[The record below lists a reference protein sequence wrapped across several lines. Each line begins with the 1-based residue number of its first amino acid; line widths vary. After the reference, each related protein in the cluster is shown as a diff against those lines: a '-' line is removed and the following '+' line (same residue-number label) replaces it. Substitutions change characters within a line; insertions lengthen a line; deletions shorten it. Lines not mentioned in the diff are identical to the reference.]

1 MSLPE
6 LTIGLVG
13 HVDHGKTTLTK
24 RLTGVWTDRHS
35 EELKRGITIRL
46 GYADATFY
54 KCKDSKGN
62 IFYTAQEKDKL
73 CKGKATKVRSVS
85 FVDAPGHETLMA
97 TMLSGASIMDGAL
110 LLVSANEDCPQPQTK
125 EHLMALEIVGIKNI
139 IIVQNKI
146 DLVTEEKAIE
156 NYKQIKEFVK
166 GTVAEKAPI
175 IPVSAEHGTN
185 LDVLIET
192 IQDDI
197 PGAESKKGA
206 KPRMYIARS
215 FDINKP
221 GSDPVKM
228 RGGVIGGALV
238 EGALKVGDEID
249 IGPNRDGTF
258 IQTKIVKL
266 TAGGDEVKS
275 VERGGTFGIET
286 GLDPGLTKTDKMAG
300 RIAGHTGTLTKSV
313 KSINMEIHLL
323 DRAVGS
329 EEELEIKPLSKH
341 EPLMLNI
348 GTSTNVG
355 IVQSGGKKGQYE
367 FKLKFPACVETGSRI
382 TIARRYGSRWRLI
395 GYGIV
400 R

>member
-1 MSLPE
+1 VSLPE

-54 KCKDSKGN
+54 KCKDKKGN
-62 IFYTAQEKDKL
+62 VFYTPTEKDEN
-73 CKGKATKVRSVS
+73 CKGNATKLRSVS

-110 LLVSANEDCPQPQTK
+110 LLVSASEDCPQPQTK
-125 EHLMALEIVGIKNI
+125 EHLMALDIVGIRNI

-146 DLVTEEKAIE
+146 DLVTEAQAIE
-156 NYKQIKEFVK
+156 NYKQIQEFVK
-166 GTVAEKAPI
+166 GTVAENAPI
-175 IPVSAEHGTN
+175 IPVSAELGTN
-185 LDVLIET
+185 IDSLIET
-192 IQDDI
+192 IQESI
-197 PGAESKKGA
+197 PTAESKKGK

-228 RGGVIGGALV
+228 KGGVIGGALV
-238 EGALKVGDEID
+238 EGVLKVGDEID
-249 IGPNRDGTF
+249 IGPSRDGKFVSTE
-258 IQTKIVKL
+258 IIKL
-266 TAGGDEVKS
+266 TSGGDEVKV

-286 GLDPGLTKTDKMAG
+286 GLDPSLTKSDKMAG
-300 RIAGHTGTLTKSV
+300 RIVGNRGSLTESV
-313 KSINMEIHLL
+313 KTVSMEVHLL

-355 IVQSGGKKGQYE
+355 IVQSGGKKEQYE
-367 FKLKFPACVETGSRI
+367 FKFKFPACVETGGRI